1 MRHGD
6 NPTNYWWEVIAKD
19 GTRSLFGGSVSSGS
33 PSGGFDSAA
42 VLSDPGSPNG
52 NIGRWMLREVIDTN
66 GNNTKFYYDVVPANA
81 TFGPEPAREIY
92 PNHIA

>member
-1 MRHGD
+1 
-6 NPTNYWWEVIAKD
+6 
-19 GTRSLFGGSVSSGS
+19 
-33 PSGGFDSAA
+33 
-42 VLSDPGSPNG
+42 
-52 NIGRWMLREVIDTN
+52 MLREVIDTN